1 MTDAAAALKATE
13 FPFQSF
19 RRALRHWYRDHGR
32 HLPWRAAEDPY
43 RVWISEI
50 MLQQTTVTAVVP
62 YFERFLKR
70 FPDLTTLA
78 AADESEVLRL
88 WEGLGY
94 YSRARNIHKTA
105 RVLVAQH
112 EAQFPRDLAALQML
126 PGIGRYTAG
135 AIASFAFG
143 LRAPILEA
151 NTLRLYAR
159 LIGYRDDPRTTIG
172 QRRLW
177 EFAEQVLP
185 ARDIGPFNQALM
197 DLGATVCTPERPA
210 CETCPVRTCCV
221 AYSLNLQDE
230 IPQRARRPEITLVT
244 EYAVAVSCGQ
254 QYLLRK
260 RQHGERWAGLW
271 DFVRFS
277 PPESHEDSTD
287 ESWMS
292 TEAAR
297 RTGLALKSLNPLLTF
312 KHSVTRY
319 QITLR
324 CFHATVVKAKR
335 VSTDSE
341 VWVSPEQ
348 FGDLPLSNPARKIA
362 RHLQQMKATPVR
374 VAESLRDSIPVTE

>member
-1 MTDAAAALKATE
+1 MNETNTALKSAD

-19 RRALRHWYRDHGR
+19 RRALRAWYRDHGR
-32 HLPWRAAEDPY
+32 QLPWRAAEDPY

-62 YFERFLKR
+62 YFERFLQR
-70 FPDLTTLA
+70 FPDLRTLA
-78 AADESEVLRL
+78 TADESEVLRL

-112 EAQFPRDLAALQML
+112 EAQFPPDLAALQML

-159 LIGYRDDPRTTIG
+159 LIGYRDDPRTTAG

-185 ARDIGPFNQALM
+185 AKEPGPFNQALM

-221 AYSLNLQDE
+221 AYALGLQNE

-244 EYAVAVSCGQ
+244 EYAVAVSSGQ
-254 QYLLRK
+254 EFLLRK

-277 PPESHEDSTD
+277 PPEGLDDPSN

-292 TEAAR
+292 TEATD
-297 RTGLALKSLNPLLTF
+297 RTGLALKSLTPLLTF

-319 QITLR
+319 QIMLR
-324 CFHATVVKAKR
+324 CFHATVAKAKR
-335 VSTDSE
+335 VSTDTE
-341 VWVSPEQ
+341 VWVTPDQ

-362 RHLQQMKATPVR
+362 RHIQQLHSMTGKA
-374 VAESLRDSIPVTE
+374 AKSLPFPE